1 LYAKHLRRELLEKG
15 KRANSLITFRD
26 VPKLWEAWNID
37 ADFEKHRTE
46 QWTVKQIKTIEH
58 GPLRAT
64 IRIELKTENGSA
76 LSQDVRFYHQTPQID
91 FQTHIRWHEKQTL
104 MKVAFPFNM
113 KTSSATYEIQFGAI
127 RRSSKPRTEEDK
139 AKFEVPA
146 QQWADLSDTKYGV
159 SLLNDCKYGYDAKGN
174 TLRLTLLRSPHYP
187 NQIDPSHSDES
198 LTDQGEH
205 MFCYAL
211 YPHNGDWM
219 KGRTVQHARELN
231 NPVLVF
237 PNVLVEEIPSL
248 MESSRPNIIVDSVKK
263 AEESDDIIIRM
274 HEAHGISTD
283 TSLHF
288 GIDSAN
294 IMECNL
300 LEIDEKPHKVTKSK
314 LPIKFKPFEIRTLK
328 LTPKAPKKKR

>member
-1 LYAKHLRRELLEKG
+1 
-15 KRANSLITFRD
+15 
-26 VPKLWEAWNID
+26 
-37 ADFEKHRTE
+37 
-46 QWTVKQIKTIEH
+46 
-58 GPLRAT
+58 
-64 IRIELKTENGSA
+64 
-76 LSQDVRFYHQTPQID
+76 
-91 FQTHIRWHEKQTL
+91 
-104 MKVAFPFNM
+104 
-113 KTSSATYEIQFGAI
+113 
-127 RRSSKPRTEEDK
+127 
-139 AKFEVPA
+139 
-146 QQWADLSDTKYGV
+146 
-159 SLLNDCKYGYDAKGN
+159 
-174 TLRLTLLRSPHYP
+174 
-187 NQIDPSHSDES
+187 
-198 LTDQGEH
+198 
-205 MFCYAL
+205 
-211 YPHNGDWM
+211 M